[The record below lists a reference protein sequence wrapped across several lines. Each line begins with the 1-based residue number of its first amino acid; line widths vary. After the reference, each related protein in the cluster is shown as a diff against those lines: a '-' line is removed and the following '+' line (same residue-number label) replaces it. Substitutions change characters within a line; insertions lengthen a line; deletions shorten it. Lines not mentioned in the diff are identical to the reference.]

1 MYSQFRNLIW
11 TTQNCERCISIVSRQ
26 PMFKMYMYHPLE
38 ILQATCSYLKTMF
51 TIIKHGKISET
62 FERKY
67 WIYLLRFKFSKIHI
81 YINMNIYMWNEN
93 NFRQWT
99 ICFIKWKYTT
109 LWTQCLLWK
118 PPDEKLS
125 EINCSNQI
133 DHQFYYHLQVQI
145 NTNDHWSTLRDRNHV
160 YDVVIF

>member
-1 MYSQFRNLIW
+1 
-11 TTQNCERCISIVSRQ
+11 
-26 PMFKMYMYHPLE
+26 
-38 ILQATCSYLKTMF
+38 
-51 TIIKHGKISET
+51 
-62 FERKY
+62 
-67 WIYLLRFKFSKIHI
+67 
-81 YINMNIYMWNEN
+81 MNIYMWNEN

-109 LWTQCLLWK
+109 MWTQCLLWK

-125 EINCSNQI
+125 ENQI

-145 NTNDHWSTLRDRNHV
+145 NMNDQWSTARDRKHV